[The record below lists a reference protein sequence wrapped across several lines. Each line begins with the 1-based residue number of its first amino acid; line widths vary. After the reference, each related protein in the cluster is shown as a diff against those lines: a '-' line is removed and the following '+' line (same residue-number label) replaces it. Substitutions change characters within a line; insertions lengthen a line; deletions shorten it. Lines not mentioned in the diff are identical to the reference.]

1 MRRKFLEDLGLE
13 VETINEIMKEHG
25 KTVGRKDS
33 QIDELEKDLENR
45 DKQLKDLEN
54 NPKIDPELQKKVNE
68 YSEENKKLKDE
79 RRDIILNAAIEVAT
93 AKDAHNPK
101 AVLKLIDRESL
112 EVQEDGTIKGLDEAI
127 SSLKESDSYLFAQVN
142 SDETPPGNNE
152 SEKQGEVKPPNN
164 LNPGGQQGNGG
175 KDPDPSEIGKS
186 MADKL
191 LGKKE

>member
-25 KTVGRKDS
+25 KTVGRKDT
-33 QIDELEKDLENR
+33 QIDELEKDLVNR

-54 NPKIDPELQKKVNE
+54 NPKIDPELQNKLNE

-93 AKDAHNPK
+93 AKDAYNPK

-112 EVQEDGTIKGLDEAI
+112 DVQDDGTIKGLDEAI
-127 SSLKESDSYLFAQVN
+127 SSLRETDSYLFTPTN
-142 SDETPPGNNE
+142 SDETPPGNDDSN
-152 SEKQGEVKPPNN
+152 KQVSIKPPNN

-175 KDPDPSEIGKS
+175 KDPDPRELGKS

>member
-25 KTVGRKDS
+25 KTVGRKDT

-93 AKDAHNPK
+93 AKEAHNPK

-112 EVQEDGTIKGLDEAI
+112 EVQDDGTIKGLDEAI
-127 SSLKESDSYLFAQVN
+127 SSLRETDSYLFTPTN
-142 SDETPPGNNE
+142 SDETPPGNND
-152 SEKQGEVKPPNN
+152 SDKQDGIKPPNN

-175 KDPDPSEIGKS
+175 KDPDPRELGKS

>member
-25 KTVGRKDS
+25 KTVGRKDT

-79 RRDIILNAAIEVAT
+79 RREIILNAAIEVAT

-112 EVQEDGTIKGLDEAI
+112 EVQDDGTIKGLDEAI
-127 SSLKESDSYLFAQVN
+127 SSLRETDSYLFTPTN
-142 SDETPPGNNE
+142 SDETPPGNND
-152 SEKQGEVKPPNN
+152 SDKQDGIKPPNN

-175 KDPDPSEIGKS
+175 KDPDPSELGKS

>member
-25 KTVGRKDS
+25 KTVGRKDT

-45 DKQLKDLEN
+45 DKQLKDLES

-112 EVQEDGTIKGLDEAI
+112 EVQEDGTIKGLEEAI
-127 SSLKESDSYLFAQVN
+127 SSLRESDSYLFTLTN
-142 SDETPPGNNE
+142 SDETPPGNND
-152 SEKQGEVKPPNN
+152 SDKQDHVKPPNN

-175 KDPDPSEIGKS
+175 KDPDPRELGKS

>member
-25 KTVGRKDS
+25 KTVGRKDT

-45 DKQLKDLEN
+45 DKQLKDLES

-112 EVQEDGTIKGLDEAI
+112 EVQDDGTIKGLDEAI
-127 SSLKESDSYLFAQVN
+127 SSLRETDSYLFTPTN
-142 SDETPPGNNE
+142 SDETPPGNND
-152 SEKQGEVKPPNN
+152 SDKQDGIKPPNN

-175 KDPDPSEIGKS
+175 KDPDPSELGKS

>member
-25 KTVGRKDS
+25 KTVGRKDT

-45 DKQLKDLEN
+45 DKQLKDLES

-112 EVQEDGTIKGLDEAI
+112 DVQDDGTIKGLDEAI
-127 SSLKESDSYLFAQVN
+127 SSLRETDSYLFTPTN
-142 SDETPPGNNE
+142 SDETPPGNND
-152 SEKQGEVKPPNN
+152 SDKQDGIKPPNN

-175 KDPDPSEIGKS
+175 KDPDPSELGKS

>member
-13 VETINEIMKEHG
+13 VDTINEIMKEHG
-25 KTVGRKDS
+25 KTVGRKDT

-45 DKQLKDLEN
+45 DKQLKDLES

-112 EVQEDGTIKGLDEAI
+112 EVQDDGTIKGLDEAI
-127 SSLKESDSYLFAQVN
+127 SSLRETDSYLFTPTN
-142 SDETPPGNNE
+142 SDETPPGNDD
-152 SEKQGEVKPPNN
+152 SDKQVSIKPPNN
-164 LNPGGQQGNGG
+164 LNPGGLQGNGG
-175 KDPDPSEIGKS
+175 KDPDPRELGKS

>member
-25 KTVGRKDS
+25 KTVGRKDT

-45 DKQLKDLEN
+45 DKQLKDLES

-127 SSLKESDSYLFAQVN
+127 SSLRESDSYLFTPAS
-142 SDETPPGNNE
+142 SDETPPGNND
-152 SEKQGEVKPPNN
+152 SDKQEGVKTPNN

-175 KDPDPSEIGKS
+175 KDPDPSELGKS

>member
-13 VETINEIMKEHG
+13 VDTINEIMKEHG
-25 KTVGRKDS
+25 KTVGRKDT

-45 DKQLKDLEN
+45 DKQLKDLES

-112 EVQEDGTIKGLDEAI
+112 EVQDDGTIKGLDEAI
-127 SSLKESDSYLFAQVN
+127 SSLRETDSYLFTPTN
-142 SDETPPGNNE
+142 SDETPPSNND
-152 SEKQGEVKPPNN
+152 SDKQDGIKPPNN
-164 LNPGGQQGNGG
+164 LNPGGLQGNGG
-175 KDPDPSEIGKS
+175 KDPDPRELGKS

>member
-25 KTVGRKDS
+25 KTVGRKDT

-45 DKQLKDLEN
+45 DKQLKDLES

-93 AKDAHNPK
+93 AKEAHNPK

-112 EVQEDGTIKGLDEAI
+112 EVQDDGTIKGLDEAI
-127 SSLKESDSYLFAQVN
+127 SSLRETDSYLFTPTN
-142 SDETPPGNNE
+142 SDETPPGNDD
-152 SEKQGEVKPPNN
+152 SDKQDGIKPPNN

-175 KDPDPSEIGKS
+175 KDPDPSELGKS

>member
-25 KTVGRKDS
+25 KTVGRKDT
-33 QIDELEKDLENR
+33 QFDELEKDLENR
-45 DKQLKDLEN
+45 DKQLKDLES

-112 EVQEDGTIKGLDEAI
+112 EVQDDGTIKGLDEAI
-127 SSLKESDSYLFAQVN
+127 SSLRETDSYLFTPTN
-142 SDETPPGNNE
+142 SDETPPGNDD
-152 SEKQGEVKPPNN
+152 SDKQDGIKPPNN

-175 KDPDPSEIGKS
+175 KDPDPRELGKS

>member
-1 MRRKFLEDLGLE
+1 MRRKYLEDLGLE

-25 KTVGRKDS
+25 KTVGRKDT

-79 RRDIILNAAIEVAT
+79 RREIILNAAIEVAT

-112 EVQEDGTIKGLDEAI
+112 EVQDDGTIKGLDEAI
-127 SSLKESDSYLFAQVN
+127 SSLRETDSYLFTPTN
-142 SDETPPGNNE
+142 SDETPPGNDD
-152 SEKQGEVKPPNN
+152 SDKQDGIKPPNN

-175 KDPDPSEIGKS
+175 KDPDPSELGKS

>member
-25 KTVGRKDS
+25 KTVGRKDT

-45 DKQLKDLEN
+45 DKQLRDLES

-112 EVQEDGTIKGLDEAI
+112 EVQDDGTIKGLDEAI
-127 SSLKESDSYLFAQVN
+127 SSLRESDSYLFTPVN
-142 SDETPPGNNE
+142 SDETPPGNND
-152 SEKQGEVKPPNN
+152 SDKQDGIKPPNN

-175 KDPDPSEIGKS
+175 KDPDPRELGKS

>member
-25 KTVGRKDS
+25 KTVGRKDT

-45 DKQLKDLEN
+45 DKQLKDLES

-112 EVQEDGTIKGLDEAI
+112 EVQDDGTIKGLDEAI
-127 SSLKESDSYLFAQVN
+127 SSLRETDSYLFTPTN
-142 SDETPPGNNE
+142 SDETPPGNND
-152 SEKQGEVKPPNN
+152 SDKQDDIKPPNN

-175 KDPDPSEIGKS
+175 KDPDPRELGKS